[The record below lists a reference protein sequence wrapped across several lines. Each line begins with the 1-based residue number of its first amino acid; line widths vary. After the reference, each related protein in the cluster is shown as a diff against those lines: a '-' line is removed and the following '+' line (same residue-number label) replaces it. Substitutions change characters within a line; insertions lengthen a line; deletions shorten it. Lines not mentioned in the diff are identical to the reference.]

1 MTLPSTTAALQ
12 DGLHTVRAN
21 GIDVHFEIRGRGP
34 WVVLSHS
41 LACDRTM
48 WDEQMD
54 ALAPRYRVLR
64 YDTRGHGR
72 STATSAPYSL
82 ELLAEDL
89 AQLLGRLGIE
99 RPHFVGL
106 SMGGMIGQTLAVR
119 APHAFRTLTLCD
131 TTSVYPASVAT
142 VWDER
147 IRAAR
152 EKGMPALVESTL
164 SRWFTE
170 EFRQA
175 RSDVMRRFASLI
187 SRTPVEGYVGCSRAL
202 VKIDVTERLRELS
215 MPALAIVGERDP
227 GTPVAMARTI
237 ADNLPGARL
246 AVIPGAAHISNV
258 EQPDAFNRVLLEFLD
273 AHR

>member
-1 MTLPSTTAALQ
+1 MTAVLQ
-12 DGLHTVRAN
+12 DGLHAVRAN
-21 GIDVHFEIRGRGP
+21 GIDIHFEIRGQGP

-41 LACDRTM
+41 LACDRSM
-48 WDEQMD
+48 WDEQME
-54 ALAPRYRVLR
+54 ALSARYRVLR

-72 STATSAPYSL
+72 STATSAPYTL
-82 ELLAEDL
+82 EVLAEDL
-89 AQLLGRLGIE
+89 AQLLGALGIE

-119 APHAFRTLTLCD
+119 APGAFRTLTLCD
-131 TTSVYPASVAT
+131 TTSAYPASVAA

-147 IRAAR
+147 IRTAR

-170 EFRQA
+170 EFRRA
-175 RSDVMRRFASLI
+175 RPDVVRRFASLI
-187 SRTPVEGYVGCSRAL
+187 SATPVEGYIGCSQAL
-202 VKIDVTERLRELS
+202 VKIDVTERLRTLA

-237 ADNLPGARL
+237 AENLPGARL
-246 AVIPGAAHISNV
+246 AVIPRAAHISNV
-258 EQPDAFNRVLLEFLD
+258 EQPDAFNRLLLEFLD